1 MSKKLVQINV
11 TCNGST
17 GRIMEQIQKEAE
29 KNGYEAYSF
38 YGRGKPS
45 NKNCFKIG
53 NKLDLYW
60 NVFLTRLFNKHAHGS
75 KRATKYLVKR
85 IRKINP
91 DIIQLHNIHGY
102 YLNMEIL
109 FKYLKESNKKII
121 WTLHDCWAFTGHC
134 AYFSYPKECNKWQV
148 ACENCPRV
156 KSYPKSF
163 FIDSSQE
170 EFLLKKELFT
180 GIKNMTII
188 TPSNWL
194 AELVRKS
201 FLKEYDIKVIN
212 NGVDLNIFKP
222 TNTINVR
229 EKYNIG
235 EDKKIVLGVASVWDK
250 RKGLDDFIELS
261 RQLTKD
267 YVIIIVGLNK
277 KQIKLLPSNII
288 GMERTENLEE
298 LANLYTQADIFANP
312 TYEDN
317 FPTTNLEALACGTPV
332 LTYDTGGS
340 GEIIGKQCGKVISRG
355 NIQQLKEDIENNKL
369 EAGACVRR
377 AERYRN
383 SIKYKEYIE
392 LYEKVL
398 GD

>member
-1 MSKKLVQINV
+1 
-11 TCNGST
+11 
-17 GRIMEQIQKEAE
+17 MEQIQKEAE

-75 KRATKYLVKR
+75 KRTTKNLVKK

-91 DIIQLHNIHGY
+91 DVIQLHNIHGY

-134 AYFSYPKECNKWQV
+134 AHFSYPKECNKWQNE
-148 ACENCPRV
+148 CENCPRV
-156 KSYPKSF
+156 KSYPKSLF
-163 FIDSSQE
+163 TDTSRE

-180 GIKNMTII
+180 EIKNMTIV

-212 NGVDLNIFKP
+212 NGVDSNIFKP
-222 TNTINVR
+222 TNTIDIR
-229 EKYNIG
+229 KKYNIG
-235 EDKKIVLGVASVWDK
+235 EDKKIVLGVASVWTK
-250 RKGLDDFIELS
+250 NKGLYDFIELS
-261 RQLTKD
+261 KHLHKN
-267 YVIIIVGLNK
+267 YVIVMVGVNK
-277 KQIKLLPSNII
+277 KQMKSLPSNII
-288 GMERTENLEE
+288 GIKRTENLEE
-298 LANLYTQADIFANP
+298 LANLYTQADVFFNP
-312 TYEDN
+312 SKEETFSLVTVESMC
-317 FPTTNLEALACGTPV
+317 CGTPV
-332 LTYDTGGS
+332 IVYDNS
-340 GEIIGKQCGKVISRG
+340 AVKEIVGENGMCISQDANIKDISDIIMKYNNSNNKTKPQMY
-355 NIQQLKEDIENNKL
+355 NIQEMKKKYLK
-369 EAGACVRR
+369 
-377 AERYRN
+377 
-383 SIKYKEYIE
+383 
-392 LYEKVL
+392 LYGEKV
-398 GD
+398 